1 MRAPLRSVVG
11 LLILLL
17 LWEGLSVTGILD
29 RDVVPPP
36 SQTASQF
43 VALLGSVSFA
53 AAAVSTLLSWLIAL
67 VIAIAIAVPLGLTL
81 GTVRSLGTFTGVA
94 VEFLRPLPAVA
105 LVPLATL
112 IVGSGAATKITVAAF
127 AALWPIMINTRHAVG
142 EIDPARRD
150 VARAFGTSRRWM
162 LAGVVLPS
170 IAPFVLTGIRLSA
183 AVALV
188 VVVST
193 EYVVG
198 GGIGIGQVVA
208 VSGRGAGRMDIV
220 LAGAAFT
227 GLVGQLANVG
237 ILAAQRKWLH
247 WAPAGGAV

>member
-1 MRAPLRSVVG
+1 MAG
-11 LLILLL
+11 LLVALL
-17 LWEGLSVTGILD
+17 LWEGLSVTGVLD
-29 RDVVPPP
+29 HDVVPPP
-36 SQTASQF
+36 SRVVTQLG
-43 VALLGSVSFA
+43 ALLGDTSFA
-53 AAAVSTLLSWLIAL
+53 VAAVSTLLSWLIAL
-67 VIAIAIAVPLGLTL
+67 LLAVMIAVPLGLVL
-81 GTVRSLGTFTGVA
+81 GSVRSLRTFTGVA

-127 AALWPIMINTRHAVG
+127 AALWPIMLNTRHAVG

-150 VARAFGTSRRWM
+150 AARAFGTSRRWM
-162 LAGVVLPS
+162 LLGVTLPS
-170 IAPFVLTGIRLSA
+170 IAPYVLTGIRLSA

-198 GGIGIGQVVA
+198 GGIGVGQLVA
-208 VSGRGAGRMDIV
+208 VSGRALGRMDIV

-227 GLVGQLANVG
+227 GLVGQLANLG
-237 ILAAQRKWLH
+237 ILAAQKKWLH

>member
-1 MRAPLRSVVG
+1 MRSPIRSVFG
-11 LLILLL
+11 LVVLLAI
-17 LWEGLSVTGILD
+17 WEGLSATGVLD

-36 SQTASQF
+36 SEVATQF
-43 VALLGSVSFA
+43 VVLLGSASFA
-53 AAAVSTLLSWLIAL
+53 VAAVSTLLSWLIAITL
-67 VIAIAIAVPLGLTL
+67 AALIAIPLGLVL
-81 GTVRSLGTFTGVA
+81 GTVRSLRTFTGVA

-105 LVPLATL
+105 LVPLVTL
-112 IVGSGAATKITVAAF
+112 LVGSGAATKITVAAF
-127 AALWPIMINTRHAVG
+127 AALWPIMLNTRHAVG

-198 GGIGIGQVVA
+198 GGIGIGQLVA

-237 ILAAQRKWLH
+237 IIAAQRKWLH
-247 WAPAGGAV
+247 WAPAGGSV